1 MAKSKKEKPNIPQ
14 DKQPFTEG
22 CDFCMQF
29 DYDDIHVIGA
39 SPDEFG
45 GIELIIKAYQ
55 DVGIT
60 FACPNT
66 GKKLRLFA
74 RLLSDA
80 GKAILNEQNEVKN

>member
-1 MAKSKKEKPNIPQ
+1 MAKKKANIPQ

-39 SPDEFG
+39 SPDEHG
-45 GIELIIKAYQ
+45 GIELVLKAYQ

-60 FACPNT
+60 FVCPNT

-74 RLLSDA
+74 RPLSDA
-80 GKAILNEQNEVKN
+80 GKAILEDQPPVQNK